1 MKFFKS
7 RTIAQALFSAALL
20 ASAPACEVLTQEPPA
35 NISIDDAFLNADR
48 INKSMLGVYNDLQN
62 AEFLG
67 GRALIYSDIRS
78 GDTDVPSFFGAV
90 GRFQMFS
97 TDAFAANAWF
107 GGYRT
112 IFGANSF
119 LQNIALNSGKVSPAL
134 EKQYIAECKFI
145 RALTMWHL
153 VNLFAQPYNFTADA
167 SHPGIVLQ
175 VTAPKTSVDA
185 FDPSQRLPRAS
196 VQAIYIQMIKDL
208 TEAIPDLP
216 TVASATTAR
225 TISNV
230 GRATSGAG
238 KALLARVYLYKG
250 DYTNAAALAGQVITP
265 TVYRLNSSPRDAF
278 YNYTTA
284 ESIFSVAMNSQDNPN
299 TNNAIGQH
307 YGPDRRADITVTPY
321 ANSTTLGA
329 SDLRRT
335 TLLDIRG
342 ANIFTAK
349 FYAVDNWV
357 PIIRYPEVLLTRAE
371 ALAQL
376 SATPS
381 TEAITLLNQVRSRS
395 TTAIDPTTLTT
406 QTSLINAILEERR
419 LELAFEGFRLYDLLR
434 YKRAIPAHSTVTT
447 PVAAS
452 DSRVIFPIPNQDV
465 LLNPLLIQ
473 NTNY

>member
-1 MKFFKS
+1 
-7 RTIAQALFSAALL
+7 
-20 ASAPACEVLTQEPPA
+20 
-35 NISIDDAFLNADR
+35 
-48 INKSMLGVYNDLQN
+48 
-62 AEFLG
+62 
-67 GRALIYSDIRS
+67 
-78 GDTDVPSFFGAV
+78 
-90 GRFQMFS
+90 
-97 TDAFAANAWF
+97 
-107 GGYRT
+107 
-112 IFGANSF
+112 
-119 LQNIALNSGKVSPAL
+119 IALNSGKVSPAL

>member
-1 MKFFKS
+1 MTFFQS
-7 RTIAQALFSAALL
+7 RNIAKLLLSGALL
-20 ASAPACEVLTQEPPA
+20 VAAPACDVLTQDPPT
-35 NISIDDAFLNADR
+35 NFTVDDAFLNADR
-48 INKSMLGVYNDLQN
+48 INKSIIGVYNDLQN

-78 GDTDVPSFFGAV
+78 GDTDIPSYFGAV

-97 TDAFAANAWF
+97 TDAFASNAWY

-112 IFGANSF
+112 IFSANSF

-153 VNLFAQPYNFTADA
+153 VNLYAQPYNFTADA

-175 VTAPKTSVDA
+175 LSAPKSAADA
-185 FDPSQRLPRAS
+185 FDVSQRLPRAT
-196 VQAIYIQMIKDL
+196 VAAIYAQMIKDL
-208 TEAIPDLP
+208 TEATPDLP
-216 TVASATTAR
+216 TIASATTVR

-230 GRATSGAG
+230 GRATSTSA

-250 DYTNAAALAGQVITP
+250 DYTNAADLANQVITSGL
-265 TVYRLNSSPRDAF
+265 YSLNASPRDAF
-278 YNYTTA
+278 YNYTTN
-284 ESIFSVAMNSQDNPN
+284 ESLFSVAMNSQDNPN

-321 ANSTTLGA
+321 ATSSILSAT
-329 SDLRRT
+329 DKRRT
-335 TLLDIRG
+335 TLFDIRG
-342 ANIFTAK
+342 TNTFTAK

-376 SATPS
+376 STTPS
-381 TEAITLLNQVRSRS
+381 AAAITLLNQVRTRS
-395 TTAIDPTTLTT
+395 TTAADPTALTT
-406 QTSLINAILEERR
+406 QTGLINAILDERR

-434 YKRAIPAHSTVTT
+434 YKRTIPAHGT
-447 PVAAS
+447 VAAIPYT
-452 DSRVIFPIPNQDV
+452 DTRVIFPIPDQDV
-465 LLNPLLIQ
+465 RLNPLLTQ